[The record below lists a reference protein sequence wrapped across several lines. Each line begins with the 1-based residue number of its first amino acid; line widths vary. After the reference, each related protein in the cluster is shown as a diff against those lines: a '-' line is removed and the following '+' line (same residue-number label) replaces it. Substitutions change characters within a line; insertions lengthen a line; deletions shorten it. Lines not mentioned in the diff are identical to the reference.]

1 MCATNSSFPG
11 EVDHIPQS
19 CARFSYLQST
29 MSNTKS
35 TFNDSIGTPFQAASL
50 QLPLSAMRPTYTSLQ
65 YLICTPR
72 VATMRLH
79 LLIGT
84 SFKIT
89 LLLLLRCAMSVI
101 QTPPFTTNIL
111 VHPSKLH
118 RFNLARHV

>member
-1 MCATNSSFPG
+1 MLDANSSLNNSF
-11 EVDHIPQS
+11 V
-19 CARFSYLQST
+19 
-29 MSNTKS
+29 
-35 TFNDSIGTPFQAASL
+35 GTSL
-50 QLPLSAMRPTYTSLQ
+50 ETAMFQLPLSAMRPTYTSLQ

-89 LLLLLRCAMSVI
+89 LLLLLLLRCAMRVI
-101 QTPPFTTNIL
+101 QTPPVTTTIL